1 MKRVQTM
8 PDIQI
13 RRLSASVPDRSGSS
27 FPSESLRGGPER
39 IGSSNGASVSSV
51 SLSAKFQR
59 KALPPHQAMLLL
71 KAGNE
76 RFIRGRPM
84 AASMNHQARHQLE
97 MFQAPHTAVVGC
109 ADCPVPL
116 ETIFDAMP
124 GDIFA
129 LRNAGNTCAHAE
141 GSMMGSVEF
150 CCSTLG
156 SRLIVVLGH
165 TECRAVEGAAR
176 TYLDASNPR
185 HSEGIVL
192 ELMKSVEKA
201 DAELGEGGGASPSS
215 PCSPSSPS
223 RRAKLVQAAV
233 KVNVYRTINYLLQC
247 SSPIQS
253 KVKNGQLEV
262 LGALFNNKTGRVE
275 FIGKSPHE
283 EMILSSSLPS
293 SIALLLRQAQA
304 PRDRRD
310 RLPEVP
316 QKASPGWALQKLT
329 EGNARFALGTTL
341 DFRSAKPEA
350 TYAAV
355 VSCSDCPVS
364 AEAIF
369 DSMPGSLF
377 VLPNAG
383 NTCSQAESI
392 LLGSLEFCT
401 SKLNVPLILILG
413 HRDCDAICS
422 CTRMI
427 MDAGKNRQDSFGQE
441 MIMQD
446 LQAVIHHARA
456 EMGPNADIHTVAD
469 HAIKVNI
476 FQTMEHLLRHSE
488 RLRELVRNSELEL
501 QGGIFDKASGCVE
514 FLGHVPRLE
523 DLLRLDDDHGAA
535 EQRSA
540 RSAAAAVSL
549 TSAEAALKLLQEGN
563 SRWVSGTAVASR
575 IPKAMAETAPFCAVI
590 GCADLRTPVEQIFDS
605 MPGEIFVLRNAGNT
619 ITHAKG
625 SMVTSLEFCTCKL
638 MTKLILILGHT
649 ACMALSSAMCVE
661 TCAGKASDA
670 LVQGIRS
677 ASDGSKEI
685 SMEEAVELN
694 IYHTMDCLL
703 QYSSCIREKVQT
715 GELEIRGAVYK
726 CATGQVQFLPEAHAG
741 PKETLKGA

>member
-8 PDIQI
+8 PDIQKST
-13 RRLSASVPDRSGSS
+13 LSTSVPDRSASS
-27 FPSESLRGGPER
+27 FPSESLRGCPER
-39 IGSSNGASVSSV
+39 IGSSNGTSVSSA
-51 SLSAKFQR
+51 SLSAKFHR

-129 LRNAGNTCAHAE
+129 LRNAGNTCTHAE

-165 TECRAVEGAAR
+165 TECRAIVGAAR
-176 TYLDASNPR
+176 TYLDASSTR
-185 HSEGIVL
+185 HTEGILL

-201 DAELGEGGGASPSS
+201 DAELGDGCGSPCSSCS
-215 PCSPSSPS
+215 PCSPCSPS

-233 KVNVYRTINYLLQC
+233 KVNVYRTINYLLQS

-253 KVKNGQLEV
+253 KVKKGQLEV
-262 LGALFNNKTGRVE
+262 LGALFDNKTGRVE
-275 FIGKSPHE
+275 FMGKSPHE

-293 SIALLLRQAQA
+293 SIAPLLRQAGPRDQRLPA
-304 PRDRRD
+304 PRK
-310 RLPEVP
+310 P
-316 QKASPGWALQKLT
+316 SPAWALQKLT

-369 DSMPGSLF
+369 DAMPGSLF

-383 NTCSQAESI
+383 NTYSQAGSS

-413 HRDCDAICS
+413 HRECDAICS
-422 CTRMI
+422 CTRMT
-427 MDAGKNRQDSFGQE
+427 MDRERQDSFGQD

-446 LQAVIHHARA
+446 LQAVIHSARA
-456 EMGPNADIHTVAD
+456 EMGPSADINTVAD

-476 FQTMEHLLRHSE
+476 FQTMEHLLRNSQ

-514 FLGHVPRLE
+514 FLGHALRLDE
-523 DLLRLDDDHGAA
+523 VLRLDDDGAA
-535 EQRSA
+535 SQ

-563 SRWVSGTAVASR
+563 SRWISGTAVASR
-575 IPKAMAETAPFCAVI
+575 IPKAMAGAETAPFCAVI

-638 MTKLILILGHT
+638 MTKLILVLGHT

-661 TCAGKASDA
+661 SCAGKASDA

-726 CATGQVQFLPEAHAG
+726 CATGHVQFLQEAHAG

>member
-1 MKRVQTM
+1 
-8 PDIQI
+8 
-13 RRLSASVPDRSGSS
+13 
-27 FPSESLRGGPER
+27 
-39 IGSSNGASVSSV
+39 
-51 SLSAKFQR
+51 
-59 KALPPHQAMLLL
+59 
-71 KAGNE
+71 
-76 RFIRGRPM
+76 
-84 AASMNHQARHQLE
+84 
-97 MFQAPHTAVVGC
+97 
-109 ADCPVPL
+109 
-116 ETIFDAMP
+116 
-124 GDIFA
+124 
-129 LRNAGNTCAHAE
+129 
-141 GSMMGSVEF
+141 
-150 CCSTLG
+150 
-156 SRLIVVLGH
+156 
-165 TECRAVEGAAR
+165 
-176 TYLDASNPR
+176 
-185 HSEGIVL
+185 
-192 ELMKSVEKA
+192 
-201 DAELGEGGGASPSS
+201 
-215 PCSPSSPS
+215 
-223 RRAKLVQAAV
+223 VQAAV
-233 KVNVYRTINYLLQC
+233 KVNVYRTINYLLQS

-253 KVKNGQLEV
+253 KVKKGQLEV
-262 LGALFNNKTGRVE
+262 LGALFDNKTGRVE
-275 FIGKSPHE
+275 FMGKSPHE

-293 SIALLLRQAQA
+293 SIAPLLRQAGPRDQRLPA
-304 PRDRRD
+304 PRK
-310 RLPEVP
+310 P
-316 QKASPGWALQKLT
+316 SPAWALQKLT

-369 DSMPGSLF
+369 DAMPGSLF

-383 NTCSQAESI
+383 NTYSQAGSS

-413 HRDCDAICS
+413 HRECDAICS
-422 CTRMI
+422 CTRMT
-427 MDAGKNRQDSFGQE
+427 MDRERQDSFGQD

-446 LQAVIHHARA
+446 LQAVIHRARA
-456 EMGPNADIHTVAD
+456 EMGPSADINTVAD

-476 FQTMEHLLRHSE
+476 FQTMEHLLRHSQ

-514 FLGHVPRLE
+514 FLGHALRLDE
-523 DLLRLDDDHGAA
+523 VLRLDDDGAA
-535 EQRSA
+535 SQ

-563 SRWVSGTAVASR
+563 SRWISGTAVASR
-575 IPKAMAETAPFCAVI
+575 IPKAMAGAETAPFCAVI

-638 MTKLILILGHT
+638 MTKLILVLGHT

-661 TCAGKASDA
+661 SCAGKASDA

-726 CATGQVQFLPEAHAG
+726 CATGHVQFLQEAHAG